1 MADTQPQGPSTRP
14 MGAHMP
20 TVGGLHNALTSGRD
34 IGCTAVQLFTGNP
47 RQWQPPALTDD
58 AVAQFRQTLA
68 DTAMPFVVAHDS
80 YLINLAA
87 PDPKVM
93 GASRRAMR
101 DELVRA
107 DALGIGWVVTH
118 MGAHLNTGEEAGLE
132 ALIGSV
138 RRLLE
143 ETDGLASGIA
153 METTAG
159 QGTGLGYLFE
169 HLATVIEGSGGSP
182 RLGVCLDTCHIFA
195 AGYDIRDADCFKET
209 LDRFDATI
217 GLDRLKAI
225 HVNDAK
231 KPLGS
236 RVDRHEHLGK
246 GEVGEEAFR
255 LLVNEPRLA
264 AIPLVLETPESE
276 TMHKVNLEYLRGLQA
291 T

>member
-1 MADTQPQGPSTRP
+1 

-47 RQWQPPALTDD
+47 RQWSVPALTDE
-58 AVAQFRQTLA
+58 AVAQFRQARA
-68 DTAMPFVVAHDS
+68 DTAMAFVVAHDS

-93 GASRRAMR
+93 GASRRAMQ

-107 DALGIGWVVTH
+107 DALGIPWVVTH

-132 ALIGSV
+132 ALVGSI
-138 RRLLE
+138 RRVLD
-143 ETDGLASGIA
+143 ETAALGSGIA

-169 HLATVIEGSGGSP
+169 HLATVIEGAGGSP

-195 AGYDIRDADCFKET
+195 AGYDIRDADSFREM

-217 GLDRLKAI
+217 GLDRLRLI

-264 AIPLVLETPESE
+264 SIPLVLETPESE
-276 TMHKVNLEYLRGLQA
+276 TMHKVNLELLRGLQA
-291 T
+291 A

>member
-1 MADTQPQGPSTRP
+1 

-47 RQWQPPALTDD
+47 RQWQTPPLTDE
-58 AVAQFRQTLA
+58 AVAQFRQAHA
-68 DTAMPFVVAHDS
+68 DTGMAFVVAHDS

-93 GASRRAMR
+93 GASRRAMH

-107 DALGIGWVVTH
+107 DALGIPWVVTH

-132 ALIGSV
+132 ALVGSI
-138 RRLLE
+138 RRVLD
-143 ETDGLASGIA
+143 ETSSLGSGIA

-169 HLATVIEGSGGSP
+169 HLATVIEGAGGSP

-195 AGYDIRDADCFKET
+195 AGYDIRDADTFNDM
-209 LDRFDATI
+209 LDRFDAAI
-217 GLDRLKAI
+217 GLDRLKVI

-264 AIPLVLETPESE
+264 SVPLVLETPESE
-276 TMHKVNLEYLRGLQA
+276 TMHKVNLEFLRGLQEA
-291 T
+291 